1 MSAIGRVGS
10 VKPTTSGA
18 DLKELLVPYPADQM
32 ELWPVDKPV
41 GSVKNEFLFYVLRR
55 HRLRHV
61 TISLRLRYQNRK
73 NYLRKLRKVYL
84 IVKLNKGNLRS

>member
-61 TISLRLRYQNRK
+61 TISLRRARLSM
-73 NYLRKLRKVYL
+73 
-84 IVKLNKGNLRS
+84 ILNQLQASFYGLTSTSDA